1 MPTTREHVIYHKL
14 PYFSLKLGENLGKT
28 WESIFSQ
35 VPFETSL
42 LSSKEK
48 VNFTCFFDLGKIVL
62 SQILKK
68 CIPKNRLKT
77 CIFVCIQGLENNYMC

>member
-1 MPTTREHVIYHKL
+1 M
-14 PYFSLKLGENLGKT
+14 GKT

-35 VPFETSL
+35 VLFETSL

-77 CIFVCIQGLENNYMC
+77 CIFVIRRLHEILERSRRYIAESRALQK

>member
-1 MPTTREHVIYHKL
+1 MLTTREHVIYHKL
-14 PYFSLKLGENLGKT
+14 PYFSLNLGRILGKT

-42 LSSKEK
+42 LSSKKK

-68 CIPKNRLKT
+68 CIPKNRLKA
-77 CIFVCIQGLENNYMC
+77 CIFICIQGLENNYMC

>member
-1 MPTTREHVIYHKL
+1 MLKTREHVIYHKL

-42 LSSKEK
+42 LSSKKK

-77 CIFVCIQGLENNYMC
+77 CIFVCIQGLENNYIY

>member
-1 MPTTREHVIYHKL
+1 MLKTREHVIYHKL

-42 LSSKEK
+42 LSSKKK

-68 CIPKNRLKT
+68 CIPKNRLKA
-77 CIFVCIQGLENNYMC
+77 CIFICIQGLENNYMC

>member
-1 MPTTREHVIYHKL
+1 MPTTHERVIYHKL
-14 PYFSLKLGENLGKT
+14 PYFPLNLGKNLGKT

-48 VNFTCFFDLGKIVL
+48 VNFTYFFDLGKIVL

-77 CIFVCIQGLENNYMC
+77 CIFICIQGLKNNYIY